1 MEFKQLRKLTVENF
15 YLSNNAEQL
24 NNVTEEVND
33 SVSDKT
39 KVSSRDIDQLI
50 NQSGLELTLE
60 NAEKIFALTSV
71 DPSLEKAL
79 SFNSKH
85 TYRFIKRTFDIA
97 ASAAGMILLSWLI
110 AGTAIAVKVTSPG
123 PVIFKQ
129 QRVGRNK
136 RLFNIYKFRTMRID
150 TPDLPSHMID
160 ANDWLTPIGAVMRRL
175 SLDELPQL
183 WNIFRGDMSAVGPRP
198 ALWSQFDLVAERD
211 LYGANNVRPGL
222 TGWAQINGRDELSI
236 KAKAMRDGEYVARRG
251 LLFDLRCFFG
261 TFAKLFTGS
270 GVVESTVPEPEDKSN
285 SKEINDKEKNTS
297 TSNYSNVSE
306 SNTEEKG
313 VVA

>member
-1 MEFKQLRKLTVENF
+1 MSEN
-15 YLSNNAEQL
+15 
-24 NNVTEEVND
+24 TEELNKATEEG
-33 SVSDKT
+33 SGSNCNE
-39 KVSSRDIDQLI
+39 SEAAGQNIDQLI
-50 NQSGLELTLE
+50 KQAKLEPTPE

-71 DPSLEKAL
+71 NPALEEAL
-79 SFNSKH
+79 NFNGKPI
-85 TYRFIKRTFDIA
+85 YRFLKRSFDIA
-97 ASAAGMILLSWLI
+97 ASAAGMIVLSWLI
-110 AGTAIAVKVTSPG
+110 VGTAVAVKVTSPG
-123 PVIFKQ
+123 PIIFKQ

-160 ANDWLTPIGAVMRRL
+160 AKDWLTPIGASMRRL

-198 ALWSQFDLVAERD
+198 ALWSQFDLIAERD

-236 KAKAMRDGEYVARRG
+236 KAKAMRDGEYAARRG

-270 GVVESTVPEPEDKSN
+270 GVVESTVPEPEVGPEPKTIS
-285 SKEINDKEKNTS
+285 SEEMNTS
-297 TSNYSNVSE
+297 SSKYSKVSE

-313 VVA
+313 IVA

>member
-1 MEFKQLRKLTVENF
+1 MSENTEELNKAIEKGSGSS
-15 YLSNNAEQL
+15 YSESEAVSQNIEQL
-24 NNVTEEVND
+24 IERA
-33 SVSDKT
+33 K
-39 KVSSRDIDQLI
+39 
-50 NQSGLELTLE
+50 LEPTPE

-71 DPSLEKAL
+71 NPALEEAL
-79 SFNSKH
+79 NFNGKPA
-85 TYRFIKRTFDIA
+85 YRFLKRSFDIA
-97 ASAAGMILLSWLI
+97 ASAAGMIVLSWLI
-110 AGTAIAVKVTSPG
+110 VGTAIAVKVTSPG
-123 PVIFKQ
+123 PIIFKQ
-129 QRVGRNK
+129 QRVGKNK

-160 ANDWLTPIGAVMRRL
+160 ANDWLTPIGALMRRL

-198 ALWSQFDLVAERD
+198 ALWSQFDLIAERD

-251 LLFDLRCFFG
+251 ILFDLRCFFG

-270 GVVESTVPEPEDKSN
+270 GVVESTVPEPEDN
-285 SKEINDKEKNTS
+285 SKFKTNSSAETNTS
-297 TSNYSNVSE
+297 LSENSRISE
-306 SNTEEKG
+306 SNAEEKG
-313 VVA
+313 IVA

>member
-1 MEFKQLRKLTVENF
+1 MFENT
-15 YLSNNAEQL
+15 EVL
-24 NNVTEEVND
+24 NKATEEGSGSNCNE
-33 SVSDKT
+33 SEAEGQN
-39 KVSSRDIDQLI
+39 IDQLI
-50 NQSGLELTLE
+50 KQARLEPTPE

-71 DPSLEKAL
+71 NPALEEAL
-79 SFNSKH
+79 NFNGKPV
-85 TYRFIKRTFDIA
+85 YRFLKRSFDIA
-97 ASAAGMILLSWLI
+97 ASAAGMIALSWLI
-110 AGTAIAVKVTSPG
+110 VGTAVAVKVTSPG
-123 PVIFKQ
+123 PIIFKQ
-129 QRVGRNK
+129 QRVGKNK

-160 ANDWLTPIGAVMRRL
+160 ANDWLTPIGALMRRL

-198 ALWSQFDLVAERD
+198 ALWSQFDLIAERD

-270 GVVESTVPEPEDKSN
+270 GVVESTVPEPEGN
-285 SKEINDKEKNTS
+285 STSKAISSEETNTS
-297 TSNYSNVSE
+297 FPENPKISE
-306 SNTEEKG
+306 SNAEEKG
-313 VVA
+313 IVA

>member
-1 MEFKQLRKLTVENF
+1 MSENTEE
-15 YLSNNAEQL
+15 LNKATEEGSGSNYSEPEVAGQNIEQL
-24 NNVTEEVND
+24 I
-33 SVSDKT
+33 KQA
-39 KVSSRDIDQLI
+39 K
-50 NQSGLELTLE
+50 LEPMLE

-71 DPSLEKAL
+71 NPALEEAL
-79 SFNSKH
+79 SFNGKPV
-85 TYRFIKRTFDIA
+85 YRFLKRTFDIA
-97 ASAAGMILLSWLI
+97 ASAAGMIVLSWLI
-110 AGTAIAVKVTSPG
+110 VGTAIAVKVTSPG
-123 PVIFKQ
+123 PIIFKQ
-129 QRVGRNK
+129 QRVGKNK

-160 ANDWLTPIGAVMRRL
+160 ANDWLTPIGALMRRL

-198 ALWSQFDLVAERD
+198 ALLSQFDLIAERD

-270 GVVESTVPEPEDKSN
+270 GVVESTVPEPEGNPN
-285 SKEINDKEKNTS
+285 SKAISSEETNTS
-297 TSNYSNVSE
+297 LSENSRISE
-306 SNTEEKG
+306 SNAEEKG
-313 VVA
+313 IVA

>member
-1 MEFKQLRKLTVENF
+1 MSENTEELNKAIEKGSGSS
-15 YLSNNAEQL
+15 YSESEAVSQNIEQL
-24 NNVTEEVND
+24 IERA
-33 SVSDKT
+33 K
-39 KVSSRDIDQLI
+39 
-50 NQSGLELTLE
+50 LEPTPE

-71 DPSLEKAL
+71 NPALEEAL
-79 SFNSKH
+79 NFNGKPA
-85 TYRFIKRTFDIA
+85 YRFLKRSFDIA
-97 ASAAGMILLSWLI
+97 ASAAGMIVLSWLI
-110 AGTAIAVKVTSPG
+110 VGTAIAVKVTSPG
-123 PVIFKQ
+123 PIIFKQ
-129 QRVGRNK
+129 QRVGKNK

-160 ANDWLTPIGAVMRRL
+160 ANDWLTPIGALMRRL

-198 ALWSQFDLVAERD
+198 ALWSQFDLIAERD

-251 LLFDLRCFFG
+251 ILFDLRCFFG

-270 GVVESTVPEPEDKSN
+270 GVVESTVPEPEDN
-285 SKEINDKEKNTS
+285 SKFKTNSSEETNTS
-297 TSNYSNVSE
+297 LSENSRISQSNA
-306 SNTEEKG
+306 EEKG
-313 VVA
+313 IVA